1 MLIFVNK
8 GIEIG
13 SNKLPLEVIQET
25 CGAEAARVSTF
36 LVSNRSE
43 TSPINPELI
52 LPLSRSQSGPSFA
65 KEIVKRQPTQVS
77 VASTSQSH
85 AQAVATLFHQPHF
98 RC

>member
-13 SNKLPLEVIQET
+13 SNKLPLEVIEET
-25 CGAEAARVSTF
+25 CGAEVARVSTF
-36 LVSNRSE
+36 LVSLTRFSFQPVRNL
-43 TSPINPELI
+43 TPGHPCL
-52 LPLSRSQSGPSFA
+52 QSGPSFA

>member
-13 SNKLPLEVIQET
+13 SNKLPLEVIEET
-25 CGAEAARVSTF
+25 CGAEVARVSTF
-36 LVSNRSE
+36 LVSSWTWIGCARTIANYF
-43 TSPINPELI
+43 IFV
-52 LPLSRSQSGPSFA
+52 QSGPSFA

-77 VASTSQSH
+77 VASTSQMH